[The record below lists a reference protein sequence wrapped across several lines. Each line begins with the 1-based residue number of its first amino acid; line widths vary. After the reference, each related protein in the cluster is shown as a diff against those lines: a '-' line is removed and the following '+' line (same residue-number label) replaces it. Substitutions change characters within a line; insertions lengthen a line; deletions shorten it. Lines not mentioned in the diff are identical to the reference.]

1 MKAYQFEMI
10 PVPKGLL
17 TSLHIVPGTAL
28 EAFADGS
35 RVIVQK
41 SDSEERCCDDYGED
55 CDGCP
60 YCCPSCG
67 ECLWEQINDIAYGED
82 DND

>member
-1 MKAYQFEMI
+1 MKDYQFEII
-10 PVPKGLL
+10 PLPKGLFAEL
-17 TSLHIVPGTAL
+17 NMLPGMAL
-28 EAFADGS
+28 EVFSDGS
-35 RVIVQK
+35 RIIVQK

-60 YCCPSCG
+60 YCCSSCG
-67 ECLWEQINDIAYGED
+67 ECLWKQINRVKYGED